1 MSGMAASVRRTD
13 HGHVALVVIDRPQAR
28 NAIDAA
34 AARAMADVVAAIE
47 ADPAIRAAV
56 LTGSGEQAFCAGA
69 DLKELAAGSA
79 PGGRSTPEGGFA
91 GFVFAGRAKPWIA
104 AVNGAAVAGGLELV
118 LACDFAIAVRHAR
131 FALPEVQ
138 RGLAATAGGVWRLP
152 RALPRGV
159 ALEMIATG
167 EPITAAQA
175 RRLGLVNRLVPPA
188 QLRDEALRV
197 AGRIA
202 ANAPLAVRESLALAR
217 RALDADEAALRAAA
231 AEAARRVL
239 SHGDAREGPQAFAQG
254 RAPQWRSA

>member
-1 MSGMAASVRRTD
+1 MSDAAPVLRTD
-13 HGHVALVVIDRPQAR
+13 HGHVALLVINRPRAR

-34 AARAMADVVAAIE
+34 AARAMADMVAAVE
-47 ADPAIRAAV
+47 ADPAVRAAV
-56 LTGSGEQAFCAGA
+56 LTGAGEQAFCAGA

-239 SHGDAREGPQAFAQG
+239 SHEDAREGPRAFAQG